1 MAKTS
6 DMQIGTVR
14 PDGSAVVQTVRVKT
28 LRKNERIGVTQ
39 IHDLKA
45 IFVEAPK
52 CVVGVPQDIVDEI
65 SGDTKEQ
72 RQHDYDVAVYGIG
85 RTPSVVLRN
94 MDVAPARTYKPKVI
108 TTILPLPKP
117 MGRIKRWYFFA
128 KDYLPCSV
136 CGGMTRVRLLLDRIF
151 TGNTPVEDG
160 CHIRCGN
167 GYAIRTARDEPN
179 RHERAR
185 RKLSKPPTPKW
196 VQEMLA

>member
-1 MAKTS
+1 MAKETA
-6 DMQIGTVR
+6 DIHMGTVR
-14 PDGSAVVQTVRVKT
+14 PDGSVDQEVVR

-72 RQHDYDVAVYGIG
+72 RQQQWDDAVSGIG
-85 RTPSVVLRN
+85 RPKILRN
-94 MDVAPARTYKPKVI
+94 MDVAPTSTYKPKII
-108 TTILPLPKP
+108 TTVLPLPKMP
-117 MGRIKRWYFFA
+117 PRIVFYYCVA
-128 KDYLPCSV
+128 KVHLPCRV
-136 CGGMTRVRLLLDRIF
+136 CGEPTITRLVIDRIMM
-151 TGNTPVEDG
+151 GAPRPEEG

-185 RKLSKPPTPKW
+185 RGLPKPPAPKW